1 MNLRDWIHDSYI
13 EISQN
18 GVRGV
23 QNALRPVKHKLLSG
37 GNVFHDRGLPIYE
50 RDWDLLIVLDACR
63 YDLMLEVAD
72 EYDWLPTPTAKRSLD
87 STTAL
92 WMRRNFTD
100 QWHEAMAETT
110 YVCGNPFSESELNG
124 ADFDRLIEPW
134 ASAWTDPGTVPPE
147 AVTDETIRVM
157 RENDPERVIAHYM
170 QPHCPF
176 LDRPELSKGKKLD
189 RFGNQK
195 WRDVWERLRDGEI
208 TEAAVWE
215 GYRANLRRG
224 LEEVEQ
230 LLRNVD
236 ADRVVVASDHGNA
249 TGEWGVYG
257 HPPNLPLSVLRT
269 VPWIETTAT
278 DTGER
283 EPDSW
288 LTTDAAVSRD
298 EQLSALGYVDMN

>member
-1 MNLRDWIHDSYI
+1 MDLEGWLYDSYT
-13 EISQN
+13 EISEN
-18 GVRGV
+18 GVGGV
-23 QNALRPVKHKLLSG
+23 RNALRPVKHKLLSG
-37 GNVFHDRGLPIYE
+37 GNIFYDRGLPIYE
-50 RDWDLLIVLDACR
+50 CDWDLLIVLDACR
-63 YDLMLEVAD
+63 YDLMREVAD

-87 STTAL
+87 SATAP

-100 QWHEAMAETT
+100 QWREAMAETT
-110 YVCGNPFSESELNG
+110 YICGNPFSESELRG
-124 ADFDRLIEPW
+124 ADFDRMIELW

-147 AVTDETIRVM
+147 AVTDLTIRVM
-157 RENDPERVIAHYM
+157 REDDPERLIAHYM

-176 LDRPELSKGKKLD
+176 LDRPNLSKGKKLD
-189 RFGNQK
+189 RFGKQK
-195 WRDVWERLRDGEI
+195 WRDVWERLHDGDV

-215 GYRANLRRG
+215 GYQANLQRG

-236 ADRVVVASDHGNA
+236 ANQVVVASDHGNA

-269 VPWIETTAT
+269 VPWIETTAS
-278 DTGER
+278 DTRER

-288 LTTDAAVSRD
+288 LTTDATVSRE
-298 EQLSALGYVDMN
+298 EQLSALGYAE